1 MAAGA
6 NISLT
11 LNPKAAF
18 AAFDEYARLQ
28 QIRGKTA
35 EQTLKKVM
43 RFWISFAMNKI
54 DKADSKEI
62 EANLMRLTARSSKLM
77 VRSRKSMR
85 AKTQNR
91 FGRVAD
97 KYRGTL
103 AAAIVA
109 ILGWGGVKNASS
121 MKGRK
126 RVVGD
131 GALFY
136 QMVPKFISARKY
148 AAGVHR
154 AGFNPAVTALRITGT
169 GKTPKYKRVP
179 GTYTEDIK
187 ETAATLVAENFASA
201 ASFPGRPAK
210 GITGIAPT
218 VLKDAEADM
227 AKELARWLEMD
238 LRAAAERAGFYTA
251 ARAA

>member
-1 MAAGA
+1 MAAEG
-6 NISLT
+6 NITLT

-18 AAFDEYARLQ
+18 AAFDDYARMQ

-35 EQTLKKVM
+35 EQTLRKVM
-43 RFWISFAMNKI
+43 RFWISFAMHRI
-54 DKADSKEI
+54 TKADAKDI

-77 VRSRKSMR
+77 MRSRKSLR
-85 AKTQNR
+85 ARSQNR
-91 FGRVAD
+91 FGKLAD

-103 AAAIVA
+103 AASIVA
-109 ILGWGGVKNASS
+109 IINYGGVKNASS
-121 MKGRK
+121 VKGRK

-131 GALFY
+131 GQAFY
-136 QMVPKFISARKY
+136 SNVGKFIGARKY

-169 GKTPKYKRVP
+169 GKTPKYKNVP
-179 GTYTEDIK
+179 GKYTEDIK
-187 ETAATLVAENFASA
+187 TTAATLVAENFASA

-238 LRAAAERAGFYTA
+238 LRAAAARAGFHTA
-251 ARAA
+251 AAAA